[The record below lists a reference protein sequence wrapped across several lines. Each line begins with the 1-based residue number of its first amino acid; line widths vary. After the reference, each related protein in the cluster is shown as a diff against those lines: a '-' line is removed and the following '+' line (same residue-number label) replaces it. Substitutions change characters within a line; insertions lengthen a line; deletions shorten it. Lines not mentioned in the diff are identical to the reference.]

1 MILRDLQRVVTGDY
15 AQISAKAIWEHA
27 GRPERTIY
35 FSVSTRYAEYL
46 QESYDPFLVA
56 ALVPAMRNGE
66 SRIRVE
72 GDVCPHLMDNLYE
85 AMGWLYGWYEYSGP
99 PLSIEATKRDNHNW
113 MHPVQ
118 PRSAIFLSGGVD
130 SLSCLSHNLSHY
142 PQDDPLR
149 VSAGVYVYGFDVGG
163 QEPTFDSPKA
173 LATLAGV
180 EKVLAPLCD
189 KLHLDYIRIKTN
201 IRHLDDTPG
210 FWGEQFCG
218 AAISACGQALGNH
231 FTHFFLSSS
240 GRKIT
245 KHNVF
250 SPFGNHP
257 VLDHNYSSERVHIQH
272 YQCRLDSRL
281 TRISIIC
288 NNADI
293 LDSVRVCF
301 FPPEDQLNCE
311 RCEKC
316 VRTKL
321 GLYALGKL
329 EQAKSFS
336 APLRAEDI
344 RRVDISSDAS
354 YSNYV
359 EIRALLREQNRTEFL
374 DEIDKLLQRY
384 KKWKAWKEETNLT
397 GTIKRFDR
405 RFLNGSLQN
414 LLARQGRQI
423 LAMRRE

>member
-1 MILRDLQRVVTGDY
+1 MLLRNLQRVVSNDY
-15 AQISAKAIWEHA
+15 AQISALAIWENSD
-27 GRPERTIY
+27 RPDRTIY
-35 FSVSTRYAEYL
+35 FSVPVIYADYL
-46 QESYDPFLVA
+46 QECYDPFLVA

-66 SRIRVE
+66 TRIRVE
-72 GDVCPHLMDNLYE
+72 GDVCPHLLDNLYE
-85 AMGWLYGWYEYSGP
+85 AMGWLYGWYDYKGP
-99 PLSIEATKRDNHNW
+99 HLTLEAPKRDNQKWLHSTQQ
-113 MHPVQ
+113 H
-118 PRSAIFLSGGVD
+118 SAIFLSGGVD
-130 SLSCLSHNLSHY
+130 SLACLSHNLSHY
-142 PQDDPLR
+142 PQGDPLR

-163 QEPTFDSPKA
+163 QEATFDSPKA
-173 LATLAGV
+173 LATLQGV
-180 EKVLAPLCD
+180 EDVLAPLCD
-189 KLHLDYIRIKTN
+189 KLQLDYIRVKTN

-231 FTHFFLSSS
+231 FSHFYLSSS
-240 GRKIT
+240 GRKIA
-245 KHNVF
+245 KLSVF

-257 VLDHNYSSERVHIQH
+257 VLDHNYSSEQVHIQH

-281 TRISIIC
+281 ERIVIIC

-301 FPPEDQLNCE
+301 FPPEEKLNCE

-329 EQAKSFS
+329 DQARSFT

-354 YSNYV
+354 HSNYL
-359 EIRALLREQNRTEFL
+359 EIRALLKEKNQNEFV
-374 DEIDKLLQRY
+374 DEIDHLLLRY
-384 KKWKAWKEETNLT
+384 KKWKSWKEETNLK
-397 GTIKRFDR
+397 GTIKRLDR
-405 RFLNGSLQN
+405 RFLNGSLHH
-414 LLARQGRQI
+414 LLAR
-423 LAMRRE
+423 